1 MFGLAQ
7 PELELLGSE
16 DFELFKSNAPVISA
30 FYALG
35 GCAWKHT
42 GMGDLVG
49 LDYTAAD
56 IIWRYQGIKLTKAQF
71 SGLMLFSS
79 EIVNILNKRK
89 EK

>member
-1 MFGLAQ
+1 LAL
-7 PELELLGSE
+7 PELDEPCEE
-16 DFELFKSNAPVISA
+16 DFEIFKSNAPVISA
-30 FYALG
+30 FFALG

-56 IIWRYQGIKLTKAQF
+56 IIWRYQGIKLTKEQF

-79 EIVNILNKRK
+79 EIVNIINKRK